1 MNPRYFCLHA
11 SREREVTSVG
21 VSRRCDYARAAAA
34 WLLAAFAC
42 LAVPIPAL
50 AAEAAVHQK
59 FEAPYR
65 ALAAAES
72 APPIWTATPAV
83 RENPDTS
90 LDDDDDDDDDDDAI
104 GIHSEWKPSPLR
116 RLIAL
121 RISIASPV
129 ILTGGCSL
137 RGPPATT
144 SFTS

>member
-50 AAEAAVHQK
+50 AAEATVHQK
-59 FEAPYR
+59 FETPCST
-65 ALAAAES
+65 LAAAES
-72 APPIWTATPAV
+72 APPNWTATPAV

-90 LDDDDDDDDDDDAI
+90 LDVDDDDDDAAN
-104 GIHSEWKPSPLR
+104 GIHSKWIPSPP
-116 RLIAL
+116 RLIADL
-121 RISIASPV
+121 STLLASPV
-129 ILTGGCSL
+129 ILTGDCFL
-137 RGPPATT
+137 RGPPVTT

>member
-21 VSRRCDYARAAAA
+21 WSRGCDYARASAA
-34 WLLAAFAC
+34 WLLVAFAC

-50 AAEAAVHQK
+50 AAEAAGHQK
-59 FEAPYR
+59 FDAPHST
-65 ALAAAES
+65 LAAAES
-72 APPIWTATPAV
+72 APPRWTAAPAV

-90 LDDDDDDDDDDDAI
+90 LDDDDDDDAAN
-104 GIHSEWKPSPLR
+104 GIHSEWISSPP
-116 RLIAL
+116 RLIADL
-121 RISIASPV
+121 PTLPASPV
-129 ILTGGCSL
+129 ILTGDCFL